1 MELNIRV
8 HALMDW
14 LFGFDLK
21 RIDEV
26 TVEVAEEM
34 DVMVPDA
41 DWDHMDGIEFTD
53 LAHRALNRVRNKCP
67 GLFE

>member
-8 HALMDW
+8 HALIDW

-34 DVMVPDA
+34 DVMVPGA
-41 DWDHMDGIEFTD
+41 DWDHMDGIEFID
-53 LAHRALNRVRNKCP
+53 LAHRALNRVRNTCP
-67 GLFE
+67 DLFE